1 MNNINYG
8 TRARIGMLLPS
19 GNQAAEPQFHAMLP
33 QGVSLHTTRL
43 KLVGSSEADLLA
55 MVERVEEAAQLV
67 ADAGADLVV
76 FHCTA
81 VSTFSAE
88 LEESIKRRV
97 ASASGKPVTAT
108 SEALVAALRALSAR
122 RIVMIS
128 PYLKPINEREAAYL
142 RGSGFE
148 VLDLAGL
155 NCPTAAAMMAVT
167 PERWKTFALEHRDQ
181 RADAYLISC
190 TTVRSADVIE
200 ELERELGRPVVTSNT
215 AAAWHCLR
223 TLNVADRVSGFG
235 RLLSQH

>member
-1 MNNINYG
+1 MVAINYG
-8 TRARIGMLLPS
+8 SRARIGMLLPS

-33 QGVSLHTTRL
+33 PGVSLHTTRL

-55 MVERVEEAAQLV
+55 MAEHVEEAAELV

-81 VSTFSAE
+81 VSTFSAD
-88 LEESIKRRV
+88 LEKSIKARAAR
-97 ASASGKPVTAT
+97 ASGKRVTAT
-108 SEALVAALRALSAR
+108 SEALVAALRALGAK
-122 RIVMIS
+122 RIVMVS
-128 PYLKPINEREAAYL
+128 PYVKPINEREAAFL
-142 RGSGFE
+142 RGFGFE

-155 NCPTAAAMMAVT
+155 DCPTAAAMMAVT
-167 PERWKTFALEHRDQ
+167 PERWKSFALEHRDE

-200 ELERELGRPVVTSNT
+200 ELELELGRPVLTSNT

-223 TLNVADRVSGFG
+223 TLGITDRIEGFG
-235 RLLSQH
+235 GLLRQY